1 MEHLRHVSDNAKTT
15 SGKPRFEAGSF
26 RALLDEPLDPE
37 LHDLL
42 VAHIRAR
49 RWFRG
54 KARDVRSLEIL
65 DGIPLG
71 HGAHELALAI
81 VRVHYEEGAPETY
94 TLPLAFDP
102 ADDESDV
109 DPTQRLFELRELR
122 GERRS
127 GPVYDPSG
135 MAELS
140 QDLLELFGRPQT
152 RGSRGR
158 VTARSSSAL
167 LARLEPSQTALES
180 RVPSGEQSNTTVFFG
195 EEIILKLF
203 RQLEAGE
210 HPDVELND
218 YLWATG
224 YRHVPE
230 PLGSV
235 HYELGGSAS
244 ALGIAQRFVP
254 SEGIAWEVTLDV
266 LARSL
271 EFARSLARR
280 GVQAELPA
288 SDDLLESLRQSP
300 PESMEGFLA
309 AYAPFATLLGERTA
323 ELHIALAS
331 NRAIPALRPEPFT
344 AEYLRTS
351 VAATREQVQRTFDLL
366 KRQLRTLPDDA
377 QATALEALDLRGAIE
392 ASLSELEQL
401 EVHAERFRCH
411 GDYHLGQVLYGENDF
426 TILDFEGEPAQP
438 LEQRRLKRSALYD
451 VCGMMRSFHYA
462 STVALRGERAG
473 DRDER
478 AHLGRWSEAWYRW
491 TSAMFACAYFRK
503 AHESDAPPVF
513 LPRDKSELRGL
524 LRLHSIDKC
533 SYELSY
539 ELNNR
544 PTWVGVPLAG
554 LLQLAKGRS
563 R

>member
-1 MEHLRHVSDNAKTT
+1 MEHLRQVSEHAKTA

-26 RALLDEPLDPE
+26 RALLDQPLDPE
-37 LHDLL
+37 LQDLL

-54 KARDVRSLEIL
+54 KAREVRSLETL

-81 VRVHYEEGAPETY
+81 VRVHYEDGAPETY
-94 TLPLAFDP
+94 TLPLAFGSTDESAIDP
-102 ADDESDV
+102 A
-109 DPTQRLFELRELR
+109 QRLFALRELA

-135 MAELS
+135 TAELS

-158 VTARSSSAL
+158 VTARASAAL
-167 LARLEPSQTALES
+167 MARLDPSQAALES

-195 EEIILKLF
+195 DEIILKLF
-203 RQLEAGE
+203 RQLEPGE
-210 HPDVELND
+210 HPEVELND
-218 YLWATG
+218 YLWAAG
-224 YRHVPE
+224 FRHVPE

-235 HYELGGSAS
+235 HYELGRSAS

-254 SEGIAWEVTLDV
+254 SEGIAWEVTLEV

-280 GVQAELPA
+280 GVQPELPA
-288 SDDLLESLRQSP
+288 SDDLLDNLRQPP
-300 PESMEGFLA
+300 PESMEGFLS

-323 ELHIALAS
+323 ELHTALAS
-331 NRAIPALRPEPFT
+331 NRAVPALRPEPFT
-344 AEYLRTS
+344 AEYMRTS
-351 VAATREQVQRTFDLL
+351 VAATRERVQRAFDLL
-366 KRQLRTLPDDA
+366 QRQLRMLPDDA
-377 QATALEALDLRGAIE
+377 RAIALEALDVRSAIE
-392 ASLSELEQL
+392 ASLDDFEGL
-401 EVHAERFRCH
+401 EVHADRIRCH

-438 LEQRRLKRSALYD
+438 LEQRRHKRSALYD
-451 VCGMMRSFHYA
+451 VCGMIRSFHYA

-473 DRDER
+473 DRAEH

-503 AHESDAPPVF
+503 AHEAGATPVF
-513 LPRDKSELRGL
+513 LPRDKSELRAL